1 MGIAGNSWDT
11 FLENE
16 QEKSYFLQ
24 LKSFIMDEYSKKA
37 IFPPMDMVFNAF
49 TLTPLENIKVV
60 IVGQDP
66 YHQPFQAH
74 GLAFSV
80 PEGVR
85 VPPSLRNIFKEI
97 KSDLGHEIPKS
108 GNLISWAKQGVF
120 MINSVLSVE
129 HGKPESHSRKGWET
143 FTNSAISYI
152 NRLNQPI
159 AYLLWGKSAKSKE
172 VLINNPNHL
181 VLQASHPSPLSATRG
196 FFGCKHFSKV
206 NEFLV
211 QNNTEPIDWNL
222 A

>member
-11 FLENE
+11 FFDKE

-37 IFPPMDMVFNAF
+37 IFPPIDMIFNAF

-66 YHQPFQAH
+66 YHQPLQAH

-143 FTNSAISYI
+143 LTNSSISHI
-152 NRLNQPI
+152 NQLNQPI
-159 AYLLWGKSAKSKE
+159 VYLLWGKSAKSKE
-172 VLINNPNHL
+172 VLVDNPNHL

-196 FFGCKHFSKV
+196 FFGCKHFSMV